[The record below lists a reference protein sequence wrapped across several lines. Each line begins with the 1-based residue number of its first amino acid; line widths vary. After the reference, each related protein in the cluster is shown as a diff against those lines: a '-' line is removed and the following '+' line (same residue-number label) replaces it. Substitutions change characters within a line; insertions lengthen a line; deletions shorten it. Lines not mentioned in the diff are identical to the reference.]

1 MRPKTAIIF
10 HRNVVSSFTPMVEAK
25 APVATTAHRPRAWE
39 TRARLGSGW
48 FFFGKPWSLNVKAD
62 WDEVHLF

>member
-1 MRPKTAIIF
+1 
-10 HRNVVSSFTPMVEAK
+10 MVEAK